1 MNMSLRKNTTKVSNP
16 VPLQGVGVYHIP
28 ALLNETIDGL
38 AIKPDGVYVDVTFGG
53 GGHSR
58 EILSHLGP
66 NGKLLAFDQD
76 EDAVK
81 NTLDDPRFI
90 FVRSNFRYLK
100 NFLRYHNIDKVDGI
114 LADLG
119 VSSHHFDEAERGF
132 SFRFDGALDMR
143 MNTKSP
149 LTAAVLLN
157 TYPEEKLADVFYL
170 YGELHNSR
178 KIARTIVN
186 ARTNQPFDR
195 IFPFIEVLKP
205 FFGREKEKKDMAR
218 VFQALRIEVNKEMDV
233 LKSLLD
239 QSLEVLNPEGR
250 LVVLTYHSL
259 EDRLV
264 KNFIRSGNFEG
275 KIEKDF
281 YGNVLSPMKAVNS
294 KVIIADEAEIERN
307 PRARSAK
314 LRIAE
319 LKTS

>member
-1 MNMSLRKNTTKVSNP
+1 MIEP
-16 VPLQGVGVYHIP
+16 AYHIP
-28 ALLNETIDGL
+28 AMLTKTIEGLN
-38 AIKPDGVYVDVTFGG
+38 IKPDGVYVDATFGG
-53 GGHSR
+53 GGHSL
-58 EILSHLGP
+58 EILAHLGEK
-66 NGKLLAFDQD
+66 GKLLGFDQD
-76 EDAVK
+76 EDAIK
-81 NTLDDPRFI
+81 NKIEDSRFI

-100 NFLRYHNIDKVDGI
+100 NFLRYHNVNKVDGI

-157 TYPEEKLADVFYL
+157 TYSEEQLANVFYL

-178 KIARTIVN
+178 KIAKTIVD
-186 ARTNQPFDR
+186 ARLINPFNR

-205 FFGREKEKKDMAR
+205 YFGREKEKKDMAR

-233 LKSLLD
+233 LKSLLE
-239 QSLEVLNPEGR
+239 QSLEVLKPEGR

-281 YGNVLSPMKAVNS
+281 YGNVLAPMKAINN
-294 KVIIADEAEIERN
+294 KVIIADEDETKRN

-314 LRIAE
+314 LRIATI
-319 LKTS
+319 L

>member
-1 MNMSLRKNTTKVSNP
+1 MNDTA
-16 VPLQGVGVYHIP
+16 YHIP
-28 ALLNETIDGL
+28 ALLNETIEGL
-38 AIKPDGVYVDVTFGG
+38 SIKPDGVYVDVTFGG

-58 EILSHLGP
+58 EILKFLGK
-66 NGKLLAFDQD
+66 NGKLLGFDQD

-81 NTLDDPRFI
+81 NALDDTRFI
-90 FVRSNFRYLK
+90 FVRSNFQYLK
-100 NFLRYHNIDKVDGI
+100 NFLKYHNIEKVDGI

-119 VSSHHFDEAERGF
+119 VSSHHFDEADRGF

-143 MNTKSP
+143 MNKKSP
-149 LTAAVLLN
+149 LTAAVILN
-157 TYPEEKLADVFYL
+157 TYSEEQLADVFYL

-178 KIARTIVN
+178 RIAKTIVH
-186 ARTNQPFDR
+186 ARSKAPFNK

-233 LKSLLD
+233 LKSLLE
-239 QSLEVLNPEGR
+239 QCLEVLKPDGR
-250 LVVLTYHSL
+250 IVVLTYHSL

-264 KNFIRSGNFEG
+264 KNFFRSGNFEG

-281 YGNVLSPMKAVNS
+281 YGNVLSPLKAINN
-294 KVIIADEAEIERN
+294 KVIIADDAEIAKN

-319 LKTS
+319 LK

>member
-1 MNMSLRKNTTKVSNP
+1 MTEP
-16 VPLQGVGVYHIP
+16 VYHTP

-38 AIKPDGVYVDVTFGG
+38 DIKPDGIYVDVTFGG
-53 GGHSR
+53 GGHSQ
-58 EILSHLGP
+58 EILTKLSKK
-66 NGKLLAFDQD
+66 GKLVGFDQD
-76 EDAVK
+76 EDAIK
-81 NTLDDPRFI
+81 NAIKDPRFI

-100 NFLRYHNIDKVDGI
+100 NFLRYHNIEKVDGI

-132 SFRFDGALDMR
+132 SFRFDGVLDMR

-149 LTAAVLLN
+149 LSAAVLLN
-157 TYPEEKLADVFYL
+157 TYSEEQLANVFYL
-170 YGELHNSR
+170 YGELRNSR
-178 KIARTIVN
+178 KIAKMIVE
-186 ARTNQPFDR
+186 ARAQKPFR
-195 IFPFIEVLKP
+195 MIFPFIELLKP
-205 FFGREKEKKDMAR
+205 HIGRETEKKDMAR
-218 VFQALRIEVNKEMDV
+218 IFQALRIEVNKEMDV
-233 LKSLLD
+233 LKSLLE

-281 YGNVLSPMKAVNS
+281 FGNVLAPLKAVNT
-294 KVIIADEAEIERN
+294 KVIIAGEEEVERN

-314 LRIAE
+314 LRIATI
-319 LKTS
+319 LKK

>member
-1 MNMSLRKNTTKVSNP
+1 MIELA
-16 VPLQGVGVYHIP
+16 YHTP

-38 AIKPDGVYVDVTFGG
+38 AIKPDGIYVDVTFGG

-58 EILSHLGP
+58 EILSRLDEK
-66 NGKLLAFDQD
+66 GKLLGFDQD
-76 EDAVK
+76 EDAIK
-81 NTLDDPRFI
+81 NTINDPRFT

-100 NFLRYHNIDKVDGI
+100 NFLRYHNIEKVDGI

-132 SFRFDGALDMR
+132 SFRFDGVLDMR

-149 LTAAVLLN
+149 LSAAVLLN
-157 TYPEEKLADVFYL
+157 TYSEEQLANVFYL
-170 YGELHNSR
+170 YGELRNSR
-178 KIARTIVN
+178 KIAKMIVD
-186 ARTNQPFDR
+186 ARAKKPFNM
-195 IFPFIEVLKP
+195 IFPFIELLKP
-205 FFGREKEKKDMAR
+205 HIGRETEKKDMAR
-218 VFQALRIEVNKEMDV
+218 IFQALRIEVNKEMDV
-233 LKSLLD
+233 LKSLLE
-239 QSLEVLNPEGR
+239 QSLEVLNPGGR

-281 YGNVLSPMKAVNS
+281 FGNILSPLKAVNT
-294 KVIIADEAEIERN
+294 KVIIAGNEEIERN

-314 LRIAE
+314 LRIATI
-319 LKTS
+319 L